1 MEDFEEFSSSFM
13 PPVQSKGK
21 AGKDPMVGKKAMP
34 IQTKMLNGEDF
45 NLADHKGKVVVL
57 DFWASWCGPCVQAL
71 PELLGAASSF
81 SSDQVKLI
89 AVNQG
94 EAKKVISKFL
104 ESKELENLEV
114 ALDRNRKIGSDYG
127 VEGIPLTV
135 VIDSKG
141 VVREVH
147 VGYSSEYGRTPQA

>member
-1 MEDFEEFSSSFM
+1 M
-13 PPVQSKGK
+13 
-21 AGKDPMVGKKAMP
+21 
-34 IQTKMLNGEDF
+34 
-45 NLADHKGKVVVL
+45 
-57 DFWASWCGPCVQAL
+57 

-127 VEGIPLTV
+127 VEGIPRTV

-147 VGYSSEYGRTPQA
+147 VGYSSGLGERLKLEIEKLLAE